1 MNLRILSI
9 LLTLSFVQFGTA
21 FAQKADVL
29 IAEDFESGAGSPV
42 NWRKGARVQGV
53 KYKYDKRQGVS
64 GERSLSIQKS
74 AKRYFPI
81 AQWSRKLKHNSETT
95 NLKISAQ
102 IKAKKMTK
110 AIIDATFVDED
121 NQTISHKWACY
132 IGAKGTGDSPAD
144 HDWKEY
150 SGTVEIPDGTDRIE
164 LALQVYGPGRVWMD
178 DLKATYIDG
187 DAPAKE
193 AEKPNNMVEVAA
205 GKGKGNY
212 LYVGPRKESESGNA
226 LLVVLPGGTG
236 SADFHPFVS
245 RIHAN
250 SLAEDFALAQPVAK
264 KWTPAQQIV
273 WPIAN
278 SKVKKMQYTT
288 EELIEAV
295 VEDVGIKTKLNPKR
309 VYVLAWS
316 SGGPAAYA
324 ALLQKNTSLSG
335 GLLAMSVFKPNQLP
349 ELTNGKGRSFYIL
362 HSPSDRTCP
371 FSLAKNAN
379 VMLSDV
385 DVRNTLV
392 EYRGGHGWHGD
403 IFGDIEKGVQ
413 WLEQS
418 EETGK

>member
-1 MNLRILSI
+1 MIARILTI
-9 LLTLSFVQFGTA
+9 VFALSFFQIGNAV
-21 FAQKADVL
+21 AQTSDVL
-29 IAEDFESGAGSPV
+29 IAEDFETGAGAPK
-42 NWRKGARVQGV
+42 NWRKGSQIPGV
-53 KYKYDKRQGVS
+53 KYKYDKTQGAS
-64 GERSLSIQKS
+64 GKRSLSIEKS
-74 AKRYFPI
+74 AERYFPI
-81 AQWSRKLKHNSETT
+81 AHWSRKLKYGSEK
-95 NLKISAQ
+95 NGLKISAQ
-102 IKAKKMTK
+102 IKAAKMTK
-110 AIIDATFVDED
+110 AIVDVSFVDAAR
-121 NQTISHKWACY
+121 QPISHQWACY
-132 IGAKGTGDSPAD
+132 IGAKDARDPPAD

-150 SGTVEIPDGTDRIE
+150 TGEVTIPAGTDRIV
-164 LALQVYGPGRVWMD
+164 LALQVYGPGKVWLD
-178 DLKATYIDG
+178 DLKATYVSSDG
-187 DAPAKE
+187 EEQPSE
-193 AEKPNNMVEVAA
+193 AYDNLVEVVA

-212 LYVGPRKESESGNA
+212 LFVPPSEESKSGNA
-226 LLVVLPGGTG
+226 LLVVLPGGDG
-236 SADFHPFVS
+236 SAEFHPFVS
-245 RIHAN
+245 NIHAN
-250 SLAEDFALAQPVAK
+250 SLPKDFALAQPTAK

-278 SKVKKMQYTT
+278 SKVKKMQYTS